1 MNITWFPGLDPL
13 PQHTRAQ
20 QAGGMGSVVAG
31 SLAATD
37 KIDLLG
43 LGYGTKVV
51 NILAMLSREIARFSF
66 CWCLSCTSF
75 NFRT

>member
-43 LGYGTKVV
+43 LK
-51 NILAMLSREIARFSF
+51 LREMREIARFSF
-66 CWCLSCTSF
+66 VGASLVHLSVLGHNSVD
-75 NFRT
+75 